1 MARNRMT
8 LLKIVQR
15 TLDAMNHDS
24 VNSIS
29 DTVESRQIAE
39 EARIVYYELM
49 DREDW
54 PHLIKL
60 LPLEAVPGLEYPNY
74 LTIPENVVRIDQ
86 IKYEATEYGD
96 TRRQFRDVK
105 YLEPNEFLDMIYLR
119 NSDEDNVEEVE
130 DIDGTVLLVI
140 NDQAPT
146 YWTTFNDE
154 HIVFDSYDNEVSDT
168 LLEAKSLCLAKQIP
182 TWETD
187 DTFIP
192 DMPDQMF
199 STYVSEVTAAS
210 FTYWKQGQ
218 SVKDEQRAM
227 RGISRL
233 RKDARKINSTWSK
246 ADYGR
251 PRPQWYPRSEDGIKG
266 SIRDSLS
273 RY

>member
-8 LLKIVQR
+8 LLKVVQR

-29 DTVESRQIAE
+29 DTIESRQIAE
-39 EARIVYYELM
+39 EARTVYYELM

-60 LPLEAVPGLEYPNY
+60 MPLEALPGIAYPNY
-74 LTIPENVVRIDQ
+74 MKIPEDVARIDQ
-86 IKYEATEYGD
+86 IKYEATEYGE

-105 YLEPNEFLDMIYLR
+105 YLHPQQFLDLVYMR
-119 NSDEDNVEEVE
+119 STDEDNVEEITDV
-130 DIDGTVLLVI
+130 DGTVLLI
-140 NDQAPT
+140 LNDIAPT
-146 YWTTFNDE
+146 YWTTFDDE
-154 HIVFDSYDNEVSDT
+154 HVVFDSYDNEVSDT
-168 LLEAKSLCLAKQIP
+168 LLEAKSVVIGKVIP
-182 TWETD
+182 PWTHTD
-187 DTFIP
+187 EFIP

-199 STYVSEVTAAS
+199 STWIAEVTAAA

-218 SVKDEQRAM
+218 SIKDEQRAA

-233 RKDARKINSTWSK
+233 RKDARKITATWSK

-251 PRPQWYPRSEDGIKG
+251 PRAHWYPRSESGVQG
-266 SIRDSLS
+266 SIRDSLA